1 MGPSTAYDIVVNVF
15 DTTHEVGPG
24 APDWPSASS
33 GWAFGMPPAIRPE
46 QWPLDP
52 DTGYPLMHGFT
63 LQLPE
68 EYRCHGPEIVGV
80 SFFGSPPD
88 HEEGTRNPRVAAAL
102 AADTP
107 PSEPDLLPF
116 YEAQQRRHP
125 RAHFMIDVLD
135 AHYAVILL
143 TAEELAG
150 PRTMPPPLVDSP
162 ALAEVPAPRWL
173 TEGSI
178 ASIHHP
184 RFASR
189 PYTRYAKPEEALKR
203 ILGFAHA
210 LTLVPRREDP
220 NAGRPPVELPD
231 GGVSDEGY
239 VCQWL
244 HDEDEVHKQP
254 WARGHDAN
262 HIGGTC
268 QPWQDVPDGLSPY
281 YIEFNEWIGNFNFG
295 GGNGRLDLLN
305 LTFEWDCG

>member
-24 APDWPSASS
+24 APDWPFASS
-33 GWAFGMPPAIRPE
+33 GWAFGMPPAINPE

-88 HEEGTRNPRVAAAL
+88 HEEGTLNPRVAAAL
-102 AADTP
+102 AAGAP

-184 RFASR
+184 PLRLAAVHPLREAGGGAQADPGIR
-189 PYTRYAKPEEALKR
+189 PRADPGATARGPERGQA
-203 ILGFAHA
+203 
-210 LTLVPRREDP
+210 
-220 NAGRPPVELPD
+220 AGRA
-231 GGVSDEGY
+231 
-239 VCQWL
+239 
-244 HDEDEVHKQP
+244 
-254 WARGHDAN
+254 ARR
-262 HIGGTC
+262 
-268 QPWQDVPDGLSPY
+268 
-281 YIEFNEWIGNFNFG
+281 
-295 GGNGRLDLLN
+295 GRLR
-305 LTFEWDCG
+305 

>member
-1 MGPSTAYDIVVNVF
+1 
-15 DTTHEVGPG
+15 
-24 APDWPSASS
+24 
-33 GWAFGMPPAIRPE
+33 MPPAIRPE

-102 AADTP
+102 AVDAP
-107 PSEPDLLPF
+107 PTEPDLLPF
-116 YEAQQRRHP
+116 YEAAQRRHTRVHVMTDTLEAP
-125 RAHFMIDVLD
+125 
-135 AHYAVILL
+135 YAVILL

-150 PRTMPPPLVDSP
+150 PRTTPPPLVDSP

-173 TEGSI
+173 TEGS
-178 ASIHHP
+178 AAVYDHP
-184 RFASR
+184 RVSPGPAPGFIR
-189 PYTRYAKPEEALKR
+189 PGDELARVVGY
-203 ILGFAHA
+203 AHA

-220 NAGRPPVELPD
+220 NAGKPPADLLGERI
-231 GGVSDEGY
+231 SDEGY
-239 VCQWL
+239 LSHWL
-244 HDEDEVHKQP
+244 DDEDEGRDDGVHEQP
-254 WARGHDAN
+254 WARDHGSC

-268 QPWQDVPDGLSPY
+268 RPVQYVPDGLSPY
-281 YIEFNEWIGNFNFG
+281 YVEIEEWIGGFNFG

-305 LTFEWDCG
+305 LTFDWEC